1 MADPSYYQRFPVT
14 QQLQH
19 TEHIFHLYVEQRS
32 DHLPNGNQIPIA
44 PTKPPSEPAGHFGFG
59 VSCNWD
65 VRDGP
70 SPTAKTVARAQGL
83 LLGTGQLTPFRYFLC
98 QNIIFTDE
106 RFKGSSLKLLGS
118 LPNDGDDEWAI
129 IGGTGEFSFAQGSVK
144 YKQVQIDPAGIV
156 VRELNICV
164 LCTIKP
170 VKRIPYKDGPLGGKG
185 GTSFDIPEAPQR
197 LESVTI
203 QSGDAIDSIAFSYTD
218 QVGKK
223 QMAGPWG
230 GNGGLPHTILL
241 APTENVTKVFGT
253 TGEFQGD
260 AVVTSLTFVTNV
272 ATYGPFGKP
281 KGTPFSIPKEDGDN
295 VVGFFGRAGSLV
307 NALGVYVTPPVAN

>member
-32 DHLPNGNQIPIA
+32 NQLPNGNQIPIA

-59 VSCNWD
+59 VSCDWD

-70 SPTAKTVARAQGL
+70 
-83 LLGTGQLTPFRYFLC
+83 TPRRRPF
-98 QNIIFTDE
+98 Q
-106 RFKGSSLKLLGS
+106 GSSLKLLGS
-118 LPNDGDDEWAI
+118 LPNDVNDEWVI
-129 IGGTGEFSFAQGSVK
+129 IGGTGEFAFAQGSVK
-144 YKQVQIDPAGIV
+144 YKQVVVDPAEIV

-164 LCTIKP
+164 LCTNKAM
-170 VKRIPYKDGPLGGKG
+170 KRIPYKDGPLGGKG
-185 GTSFDIPEAPQR
+185 GTTCDITEAPHR

-203 QSGDAIDSIAFSYTD
+203 QSSDAINSIMFSYTD
-218 QVGKK
+218 QAGKK

-230 GNGGLPHTILL
+230 GNHVLTHTIPL
-241 APTENVTKVFGT
+241 APTENVTKLFGT

-260 AVVTSLTFVTNV
+260 TVVTSLTFVTNV
-272 ATYGPFGKP
+272 ATYGPFGKT
-281 KGTPFSIPKEDGDN
+281 KGTPFSIPKEEGDN
-295 VVGFFGRAGSLV
+295 VVGFFGRTGSLV
-307 NALGVYVTPPVAN
+307 NALGVYVTPSFTY

>member
-32 DHLPNGNQIPIA
+32 NQLPNGNQIPIA

-59 VSCNWD
+59 VSCDWD

-70 SPTAKTVARAQGL
+70 TPAAKTVARAQGL
-83 LLGTGQLTPFRYFLC
+83 LLGTGQLTPFHYFLC

-118 LPNDGDDEWAI
+118 LPNDVNDEWAI
-129 IGGTGEFSFAQGSVK
+129 IGGTGEFAFAQGSVK
-144 YKQVQIDPAGIV
+144 YKQVMVDPTGIV
-156 VRELNICV
+156 IRELNICV
-164 LCTIKP
+164 LCTNKP
-170 VKRIPYKDGPLGGKG
+170 MKRIPYKDGPLGGKG
-185 GTSFDIPEAPQR
+185 GTICDITEAPQR

-203 QSGDAIDSIAFSYTD
+203 QSGDAIDSIMFSYTD
-218 QVGKK
+218 QAGKK

-230 GNGGLPHTILL
+230 GNDGLEQTILL

-260 AVVTSLTFVTNV
+260 TVVTSLTFVTNV
-272 ATYGPFGKP
+272 ATYGPFGKT

-295 VVGFFGRAGSLV
+295 VVGFFGRVGSLV
-307 NALGVYVTPPVAN
+307 NALGVYVTPSFAN